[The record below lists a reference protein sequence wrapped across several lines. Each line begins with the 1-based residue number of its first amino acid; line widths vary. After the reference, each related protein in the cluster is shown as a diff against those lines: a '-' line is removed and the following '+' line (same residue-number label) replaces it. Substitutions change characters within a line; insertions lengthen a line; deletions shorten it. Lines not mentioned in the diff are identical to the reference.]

1 MPLSGDTLPRT
12 TKRDKRYHGY
22 GLKSMQATVEKYGG
36 SFSINGANGWFDLD
50 ILIPLP
56 MD

>member
-1 MPLSGDTLPRT
+1 MNGDTLPQT

-36 SFSINGANGWFDLD
+36 SFSINGADGWFDLD